1 MPVDLTVD
9 QSASRRAGR
18 GGTAAGGAVR
28 PAVRRAGTLAGALA
42 TVQLAA
48 LLAAQ
53 RVFAEPSPTGTASPS
68 PTATPNASCPDL
80 PISGN
85 GILCVDKPGGGAS
98 LPGSG
103 TVGTVTDPLGALA
116 KGCAQ
121 AAVWVVR
128 KLSGAIDGTTEVD
141 FTNASFLQQYA
152 VVFAASTVVTLV
164 LWLLA
169 VTKRAVR
176 GAPLTTAI
184 SEAIGFLWLTVV
196 ASAFTPL
203 ILYTVVSATD
213 GLTKAIAVGTKS
225 DTGTYLGGFADTLEK
240 GDIGGGPLI
249 LIITSLVAVLAAA
262 VLWIELL
269 IRAAMLYV
277 GALLGTAVYAG
288 LVDKQLWKH
297 VRRWAGVM
305 LAVDLA
311 KPIIVIILGLAGA
324 VSAGAGASDDFAR
337 VLSGL
342 AILFLSIFASAAVYR
357 FVPGFGDEIMNMRH
371 ARASAVSAGS
381 AMINGTANFM
391 RQGISTH
398 GDRGAPGGGGG
409 GGAGGGSVAPGI
421 AAHASRAPSTPPQAG
436 PPAQATGPVRDS
448 NPAKGG

>member
-1 MPVDLTVD
+1 MRVDGAIRNRLPRFGRVVTAFALA
-9 QSASRRAGR
+9 QAAAIGMASRA
-18 GGTAAGGAVR
+18 
-28 PAVRRAGTLAGALA
+28 
-42 TVQLAA
+42 
-48 LLAAQ
+48 
-53 RVFAEPSPTGTASPS
+53 FAEPSPSPS
-68 PTATPNASCPDL
+68 ASNNCDVL
-80 PISGN
+80 PLPGSDVY
-85 GILCVDKPGGGAS
+85 CASKPGGS
-98 LPGSG
+98 IPGGG
-103 TVGTVTDPLGALA
+103 TVSNVTDPLGSLA
-116 KGCAQ
+116 KSCAQ
-121 AAVWVVR
+121 AAAWVVR
-128 KLSGAIDGTTEVD
+128 NLSGAIDGTTQVD

-152 VVFAASTVVTLV
+152 VVFAVSTVITLV

-176 GAPLTTAI
+176 GAPLTSAF

-203 ILYTVVSATD
+203 ILYTVVSVTD
-213 GLTKAIAVGTKS
+213 GLTKAIAVGTKT
-225 DTGTYLGGFADTLEK
+225 DTGSYLGGFADTLEK
-240 GDIGGGPLI
+240 GNVGGGPLI
-249 LIITSLVAVLAAA
+249 LVLVSLVAVLAAA

-311 KPIIVIILGLAGA
+311 KPIIVVILGLAGA
-324 VSAGAGASDDFAR
+324 VATGAGAGDDFAR

-342 AILFLSIFASAAVYR
+342 AILFLSIFASAAIYR
-357 FVPGFGDEIMNMRH
+357 FVPGFGDEILNMRQ
-371 ARASAVSAGS
+371 ARANAVQAGS
-381 AMINGTANFM
+381 AMINGTANLM
-391 RQGISTH
+391 KQGITTH
-398 GDRGAPGGGGG
+398 GDRGQASGGGG

-421 AAHASRAPSTPPQAG
+421 AAHAGRTPAPPPQAG
-436 PPAQATGPVRDS
+436 PPQAAPVPIRDS

>member
-1 MPVDLTVD
+1 M
-9 QSASRRAGR
+9 GR
-18 GGTAAGGAVR
+18 VAGTA
-28 PAVRRAGTLAGALA
+28 LFGALA
-42 TVQLAA
+42 VVLSAHRALAA
-48 LLAAQ
+48 
-53 RVFAEPSPTGTASPS
+53 PSPTPS
-68 PTATPNASCPDL
+68 PGATNTSCPGIPL
-80 PISGN
+80 PGN
-85 GILCVDKPGGGAS
+85 DVYCAP
-98 LPGSG
+98 PGSG
-103 TVGTVTDPLGALA
+103 GGSIPGGSTVGSVTDPLGSLA

-121 AAVWVVR
+121 AAAWVVR
-128 KLSGAIDGTTEVD
+128 NLSGAIDGTTKVD

-152 VVFAASTVVTLV
+152 VVFAVSTVITLV

-176 GAPLTTAI
+176 GAPLTTAFT
-184 SEAIGFLWLTVV
+184 EAIGFLWLTVV

-203 ILYTVVSATD
+203 ILYTVVSVTD

-240 GDIGGGPLI
+240 GDVGGGPLI
-249 LIITSLVAVLAAA
+249 LVLVSLVAVLAAA

-297 VRRWAGVM
+297 VRRWAGMMV
-305 LAVDLA
+305 AVDLA

-324 VSAGAGASDDFAR
+324 VAGGSGADETFSR

-357 FVPGFGDEIMNMRH
+357 FVPGFGDEMLNMRR
-371 ARASAVSAGS
+371 ARASAVQAGS
-381 AMINGTANFM
+381 AMINGTANLM
-391 RQGISTH
+391 KQGISTH
-398 GDRGAPGGGGG
+398 GDRGPQSAGGGG

-421 AAHASRAPSTPPQAG
+421 AAHAGRTPAPPQQAG
-436 PPAQATGPVRDS
+436 PPQTPVPIRDS

>member
-1 MPVDLTVD
+1 M
-9 QSASRRAGR
+9 
-18 GGTAAGGAVR
+18 VR
-28 PAVRRAGTLAGALA
+28 
-42 TVQLAA
+42 
-48 LLAAQ
+48 
-53 RVFAEPSPTGTASPS
+53 
-68 PTATPNASCPDL
+68 N
-80 PISGN
+80 
-85 GILCVDKPGGGAS
+85 
-98 LPGSG
+98 
-103 TVGTVTDPLGALA
+103 
-116 KGCAQ
+116 
-121 AAVWVVR
+121 
-128 KLSGAIDGTTEVD
+128 LSGAIDGTTQVD

-152 VVFAASTVVTLV
+152 VVFAVSTVITLV

-203 ILYTVVSATD
+203 ILYTVVSVTD

-240 GDIGGGPLI
+240 GNVGGGPLI
-249 LIITSLVAVLAAA
+249 LVLVSLVAVLAAA

-288 LVDKQLWKH
+288 LVDKQMWKH

-305 LAVDLA
+305 VAVDLA
-311 KPIIVIILGLAGA
+311 KPIIVVILGLAGA
-324 VSAGAGASDDFAR
+324 VATGAGASDDFSR

-357 FVPGFGDEIMNMRH
+357 FVPGFGDEMMNMRR
-371 ARASAVSAGS
+371 ARASAVQAGS
-381 AMINGTANFM
+381 AMINGTANLM
-391 RQGISTH
+391 KQGITTH
-398 GDRGAPGGGGG
+398 GDRGQQAAGGGG

-421 AAHASRAPSTPPQAG
+421 AAHAGRTPAPPPQAG
-436 PPAQATGPVRDS
+436 PPQAQVPIRDS

>member
-1 MPVDLTVD
+1 MQSSSSGASAMPADR
-9 QSASRRAGR
+9 S
-18 GGTAAGGAVR
+18 VR
-28 PAVRRAGTLAGALA
+28 PSAGPYRDRGARPVRRRAGALA
-42 TVQLAA
+42 GAVAAVQLTA
-48 LLAAQ
+48 LLTAQ
-53 RVFAEPSPTGTASPS
+53 RVFAEPSPTPS
-68 PTATPNASCPDL
+68 ATCQKVDL
-80 PISGN
+80 PIPGSDAGCAPN
-85 GILCVDKPGGGAS
+85 GAVVI
-98 LPGSG
+98 PGSG
-103 TVGTVTDPLGALA
+103 TVGSVTDPLGSLA

-121 AAVWVVR
+121 AAAWVVR
-128 KLSGAIDGTTEVD
+128 KLSTAIDGTTQVD

-152 VVFAASTVVTLV
+152 VVFAGSTIITLI

-176 GAPLTTAI
+176 GAPLGTAI
-184 SEAIGFLWLTVV
+184 TEAIGFLWLTVV

-203 ILYTVVSATD
+203 ILFTVVSATD
-213 GLTKAIAVGTKS
+213 GLTTAIAVGTKS

-240 GDIGGGPLI
+240 GDMGGGPLI
-249 LIITSLVAVLAAA
+249 LIIVSLVAVLAAA

-297 VRRWAGVM
+297 VRRWAGMMV
-305 LAVDLA
+305 AVDLA
-311 KPIIVIILGLAGA
+311 KPIIVVILGLAGA
-324 VSAGAGASDDFAR
+324 VAGGAGASDDFAR

-357 FVPGFGDEIMNMRH
+357 FVPGFGDEMVNMRG

-381 AMINGTANFM
+381 AMINGPANLVK
-391 RQGISTH
+391 QGISTH
-398 GDRGAPGGGGG
+398 GSRGGPQSANAS
-409 GGAGGGSVAPGI
+409 GAGGGSVAPGI
-421 AAHASRAPSTPPQAG
+421 AAHGSRTAAPPQQAG
-436 PPAQATGPVRDS
+436 PQAPSRDS

>member
-1 MPVDLTVD
+1 MPGDRP
-9 QSASRRAGR
+9 ASPRLRRAGVLT
-18 GGTAAGGAVR
+18 GAFAAA
-28 PAVRRAGTLAGALA
+28 
-42 TVQLAA
+42 QLAA
-48 LLAAQ
+48 LLTAQ
-53 RVFAEPSPTGTASPS
+53 RVFAEPSATPS
-68 PTATPNASCPDL
+68 PPASSSNCPDL

-85 GILCVDKPGGGAS
+85 GILCVDKPGGGTS

-103 TVGTVTDPLGALA
+103 TVGSVTDPLGSLA

-121 AAVWVVR
+121 AAAWVVR
-128 KLSGAIDGTTEVD
+128 KLSSAIDGTTQVD

-152 VVFAASTVVTLV
+152 VVFAGSTIITLV

-176 GAPLTTAI
+176 GAPLATAI
-184 SEAIGFLWLTVV
+184 GEAIGFLWLTVV

-203 ILYTVVSATD
+203 ILFTVVSATD

-240 GDIGGGPLI
+240 GDMGGGPLI
-249 LIITSLVAVLAAA
+249 LIIVSLVAVLAAA

-297 VRRWAGVM
+297 VRRWAGLMV
-305 LAVDLA
+305 AVDLA

-324 VSAGAGASDDFAR
+324 VASGAGATDDFAR

-357 FVPGFGDEIMNMRH
+357 FVPGFGDEMVNMRS
-371 ARASAVSAGS
+371 ARAGAVSAGS
-381 AMINGTANFM
+381 AMINGPANLVK
-391 RQGISTH
+391 QGISAH
-398 GDRGAPGGGGG
+398 GSRGGPQASNGSA
-409 GGAGGGSVAPGI
+409 GAGGGSVAPGI
-421 AAHASRAPSTPPQAG
+421 AAHGSRTAAPPQQAG
-436 PPAQATGPVRDS
+436 PPAPSRDS

>member
-1 MPVDLTVD
+1 MLGVVQATVIGMASRAVAD
-9 QSASRRAGR
+9 PSPSAS
-18 GGTAAGGAVR
+18 
-28 PAVRRAGTLAGALA
+28 
-42 TVQLAA
+42 
-48 LLAAQ
+48 
-53 RVFAEPSPTGTASPS
+53 PTNNCDVLPLPGSDVYCAS
-68 PTATPNASCPDL
+68 
-80 PISGN
+80 
-85 GILCVDKPGGGAS
+85 KPGGS
-98 LPGSG
+98 VPGSG
-103 TVGTVTDPLGALA
+103 AVGTATDPLGSLA

-121 AAVWVVR
+121 AAAWVVR
-128 KLSGAIDGTTEVD
+128 KLSGAIDGTTQVD

-152 VVFAASTVVTLV
+152 VVFAASTIITLV

-240 GDIGGGPLI
+240 GDMGGGPLI
-249 LIITSLVAVLAAA
+249 LIIVSLVAVLAAA

-305 LAVDLA
+305 VAVDLA

-324 VSAGAGASDDFAR
+324 VATGAGANDDFAR

-357 FVPGFGDEIMNMRH
+357 FVPGFGDEIMSMRH

-381 AMINGTANFM
+381 AMINGTANLM
-391 RQGISTH
+391 KQGITTH
-398 GDRGAPGGGGG
+398 GDRGPQGVGSGG

-421 AAHASRAPSTPPQAG
+421 AAHAGRTPAPPPQAG
-436 PPAQATGPVRDS
+436 PPQAQVPIRDS

>member
-1 MPVDLTVD
+1 MPADAARRL
-9 QSASRRAGR
+9 SR
-18 GGTAAGGAVR
+18 
-28 PAVRRAGTLAGALA
+28 AGALA
-42 TVQLAA
+42 GSLAA
-48 LLAAQ
+48 LQVAALTVAQ
-53 RVFAEPSPTGTASPS
+53 RAFADPSPS
-68 PTATPNASCPDL
+68 PTSSPSKCAGQDATVLGADK
-80 PISGN
+80 
-85 GILCVDKPGGGAS
+85 LCAPPGAVVVPGGE
-98 LPGSG
+98 
-103 TVGTVTDPLGALA
+103 TVGGVTDPLGSLA

-121 AAVWVVR
+121 AAGWVVR
-128 KLSGAIDGTTEVD
+128 KLSGAIDGTTQVD
-141 FTNASFLQQYA
+141 FTNAAFLQQYA
-152 VVFAASTVVTLV
+152 VVFAGSTIITLV

-176 GAPLTTAI
+176 GAPLSQAFA
-184 SEAIGFLWLTVV
+184 EAIGFLWLTVV

-203 ILYTVVSATD
+203 VLYTVVSATD
-213 GLTKAIAVGTKS
+213 GLTAAIAAGTKS

-240 GDIGGGPLI
+240 GSIGGGPLI
-249 LIITSLVAVLAAA
+249 LIIVSLVAVLAAA

-297 VRRWAGVM
+297 VRRWAGLM

-324 VSAGAGASDDFAR
+324 VATGAGAEDDFAR

-342 AILFLSIFASAAVYR
+342 AIIFLSIFASAAVYR
-357 FVPGFGDEIMNMRH
+357 FVPGFGDEMLAMRR

-381 AMINGTANFM
+381 AMINGPANLVK
-391 RQGISTH
+391 QGISTH
-398 GDRGAPGGGGG
+398 GSRGGPQAANAS
-409 GGAGGGSVAPGI
+409 GAGGGSVAPGI
-421 AAHASRAPSTPPQAG
+421 AAHAGRTPGAARAAV
-436 PPAQATGPVRDS
+436 PPAQTPSVRDS

>member
-1 MPVDLTVD
+1 M
-9 QSASRRAGR
+9 SRL
-18 GGTAAGGAVR
+18 AGGALFGVLTVVLT
-28 PAVRRAGTLAGALA
+28 AHRAM
-42 TVQLAA
+42 
-48 LLAAQ
+48 
-53 RVFAEPSPTGTASPS
+53 AEPSPTPTSGT
-68 PTATPNASCPDL
+68 TNTSCPGVPL
-80 PISGN
+80 PGNDVYCAPGGSGS
-85 GILCVDKPGGGAS
+85 LPGGGAI
-98 LPGSG
+98 GS
-103 TVGTVTDPLGALA
+103 VADPLGSLA

-121 AAVWVVR
+121 AAAWVVR
-128 KLSGAIDGTTEVD
+128 KLSSAIDGTTQVD

-152 VVFAASTVVTLV
+152 VVFAVSTVITLV

-176 GAPLTTAI
+176 GAPLATAFT
-184 SEAIGFLWLTVV
+184 EAIGFLWLTVV

-203 ILYTVVSATD
+203 ILYTVVSVTD

-225 DTGTYLGGFADTLEK
+225 DTGSYLGAFADTLEK
-240 GDIGGGPLI
+240 GDMGGGPLI
-249 LIITSLVAVLAAA
+249 LIIVSLVAVLAAA

-305 LAVDLA
+305 VAVDLA
-311 KPIIVIILGLAGA
+311 KPIIVVILGLAGA
-324 VSAGAGASDDFAR
+324 VASGAGASDDFAR

-381 AMINGTANFM
+381 AMINGTANLM
-391 RQGISTH
+391 KQGITTH
-398 GDRGAPGGGGG
+398 GDRGPVGAGGG

-421 AAHASRAPSTPPQAG
+421 AAHAGRTPAPPPQAG
-436 PPAQATGPVRDS
+436 PPQTSVPIRDS
-448 NPAKGG
+448 NSAKGG

>member
-1 MPVDLTVD
+1 MRVDGARRWRLPSVGSAAVILGVVQATVIGMASRAVAD
-9 QSASRRAGR
+9 PSPSAS
-18 GGTAAGGAVR
+18 
-28 PAVRRAGTLAGALA
+28 
-42 TVQLAA
+42 
-48 LLAAQ
+48 
-53 RVFAEPSPTGTASPS
+53 PTNNCDVLPLPGSDVYCAS
-68 PTATPNASCPDL
+68 
-80 PISGN
+80 
-85 GILCVDKPGGGAS
+85 KPGGS
-98 LPGSG
+98 VPGSG
-103 TVGTVTDPLGALA
+103 AVGTATDPLGSLA

-121 AAVWVVR
+121 AAAWVVR
-128 KLSGAIDGTTEVD
+128 KLSGAIDGTTQVD

-152 VVFAASTVVTLV
+152 VVFAASTIITLV

-240 GDIGGGPLI
+240 GDMGGGPLI
-249 LIITSLVAVLAAA
+249 LIIVSLVAVLAAA

-305 LAVDLA
+305 VAVDLA

-324 VSAGAGASDDFAR
+324 VATGAGANDDFAR

-357 FVPGFGDEIMNMRH
+357 FVPGFGDEIMSMRH

-381 AMINGTANFM
+381 AMINGTANLM
-391 RQGISTH
+391 KQGITTH
-398 GDRGAPGGGGG
+398 GDRGPQGVGSGG

-421 AAHASRAPSTPPQAG
+421 AAHAGRTPAPPPQAG
-436 PPAQATGPVRDS
+436 PPQAQVPIRDS

>member
-1 MPVDLTVD
+1 MRPG
-9 QSASRRAGR
+9 ARRAG
-18 GGTAAGGAVR
+18 AF
-28 PAVRRAGTLAGALA
+28 AGALA
-42 TVQLAA
+42 AVQVAA
-48 LLAAQ
+48 LLTAQ
-53 RVFAEPSPTGTASPS
+53 RAFAEPSPTATPSPS
-68 PTATPNASCPDL
+68 ATCQKVDL
-80 PISGN
+80 PIPGSDAGCAPN
-85 GILCVDKPGGGAS
+85 GAVVI
-98 LPGSG
+98 PGSG
-103 TVGTVTDPLGALA
+103 TVGSVTDPLGALA

-121 AAVWVVR
+121 AASWVVR
-128 KLSGAIDGTTEVD
+128 KLSGAIDGTTQVD

-152 VVFAASTVVTLV
+152 VVFAASTIITLV

-213 GLTKAIAVGTKS
+213 GLTTAIAVGTKS

-240 GDIGGGPLI
+240 GDMGGGPLI
-249 LIITSLVAVLAAA
+249 LIIVSLVAVLAAA
-262 VLWIELL
+262 VLWVELL

-324 VSAGAGASDDFAR
+324 VATGAGANDDFAR

-342 AILFLSIFASAAVYR
+342 AILFLSIFASASVYR
-357 FVPGFGDEIMNMRH
+357 FVPGFGDEIMSMRH

-381 AMINGTANFM
+381 AMINGTANLVK
-391 RQGISTH
+391 QGISTH
-398 GDRGAPGGGGG
+398 GDRGAQGGGGSPG
-409 GGAGGGSVAPGI
+409 VGGGSVAPGI
-421 AAHASRAPSTPPQAG
+421 AAHATRSPAPPPQAS
-436 PPAQATGPVRDS
+436 PASASTRDS

>member
-1 MPVDLTVD
+1 MRADGRLASMPRALTRLSGGAALGLLTVVL
-9 QSASRRAGR
+9 
-18 GGTAAGGAVR
+18 TAQQ
-28 PAVRRAGTLAGALA
+28 AL
-42 TVQLAA
+42 
-48 LLAAQ
+48 
-53 RVFAEPSPTGTASPS
+53 AEPSPS
-68 PTATPNASCPDL
+68 ATPTPTPSSPASNCPGIPL
-80 PISGN
+80 PGN
-85 GILCVDKPGGGAS
+85 DVYCAPGGGGAS

-103 TVGTVTDPLGALA
+103 TVGAVTDPLGALA

-357 FVPGFGDEIMNMRH
+357 FVPGFGDEIMSMRH

-398 GDRGAPGGGGG
+398 GDRGPQAGGGGG
-409 GGAGGGSVAPGI
+409 AGAGGGSVAPGI
-421 AAHASRAPSTPPQAG
+421 AAHASRAPSPPPQAG
-436 PPAQATGPVRDS
+436 PPPRPRVRPATAIKRREGDG
-448 NPAKGG
+448 K

>member
-1 MPVDLTVD
+1 MPVDGHRL
-9 QSASRRAGR
+9 RRAA
-18 GGTAAGGAVR
+18 TLL
-28 PAVRRAGTLAGALA
+28 GTLP
-42 TVQLAA
+42 T
-48 LLAAQ
+48 LLLLTAQ
-53 RVFAEPSPTGTASPS
+53 QAWADPVVPSPTPKCDVPLPGASNVCTPPSGVAVVPSVNGGT
-68 PTATPNASCPDL
+68 
-80 PISGN
+80 I
-85 GILCVDKPGGGAS
+85 GGGI
-98 LPGSG
+98 
-103 TVGTVTDPLGALA
+103 TDPLGSLA

-121 AAVWVVR
+121 AAAYVVR
-128 KLSGAIDGTTEVD
+128 ALSGAIDGTTQVD
-141 FTNASFLQQYA
+141 FTNAAFLQQYA
-152 VVFAASTVVTLV
+152 VVFAASTVITLV

-176 GAPLTTAI
+176 GASLAGAI
-184 SEAIGFLWLTVV
+184 SEAIGFLWLTVI

-203 ILYTVVSATD
+203 ILYTLVSATD
-213 GLTKAIAVGTKS
+213 GLTDAISAGTKS

-240 GDIGGGPLI
+240 GSIGGGPLI
-249 LIITSLVAVLAAA
+249 LIIISLVAVLAAA

-324 VSAGAGASDDFAR
+324 VATGAGATDDFSK
-337 VLSGL
+337 VISGL

-357 FVPGFGDEIMNMRH
+357 FVPGFGDEMMQLRN

-381 AMINGTANFM
+381 AMINGPANLVK
-391 RQGISTH
+391 QGISTH
-398 GDRGAPGGGGG
+398 GSRGGPQTANAST
-409 GGAGGGSVAPGI
+409 GAGGGSVAPGI
-421 AAHASRAPSTPPQAG
+421 AAHASRTPA
-436 PPAQATGPVRDS
+436 PPAQAPAPTTNPV
-448 NPAKGG
+448 KGA

>member
-1 MPVDLTVD
+1 MPADGPPTPPASLLRRAAGLGTALTALQITLLLTARAVFAD
-9 QSASRRAGR
+9 PTPTPSPSAS
-18 GGTAAGGAVR
+18 
-28 PAVRRAGTLAGALA
+28 
-42 TVQLAA
+42 
-48 LLAAQ
+48 
-53 RVFAEPSPTGTASPS
+53 
-68 PTATPNASCPDL
+68 CKIDL
-80 PISGN
+80 PIPSAGQACAPP
-85 GILCVDKPGGGAS
+85 GAVVVPGGTGA
-98 LPGSG
+98 
-103 TVGTVTDPLGALA
+103 VADVTDPLGSLA

-121 AAVWVVR
+121 AAAWVVR
-128 KLSGAIDGTTEVD
+128 KLSGAIDGTTQVD
-141 FTNASFLQQYA
+141 FTNAAFLQQYA
-152 VVFAASTVVTLV
+152 VVFAGSTVITLV

-184 SEAIGFLWLTVV
+184 SEAIGFLWLTVI

-213 GLTKAIAVGTKS
+213 GLTSAIAAGTKS

-240 GDIGGGPLI
+240 GSLGGGPLI
-249 LIITSLVAVLAAA
+249 LIIVSLVAVLAAA

-305 LAVDLA
+305 AAVDLA

-324 VSAGAGASDDFAR
+324 VAGAAGAGDDFSH

-342 AILFLSIFASAAVYR
+342 AILFLSIFASASVYR
-357 FVPGFGDEIMNMRH
+357 FIPGFGDEMLQMRH

-381 AMINGTANFM
+381 AMINGPANLVK
-391 RQGISTH
+391 QGISAH
-398 GDRGAPGGGGG
+398 GSRGGPQTANASGS
-409 GGAGGGSVAPGI
+409 GAGGGSVAPGI
-421 AAHASRAPSTPPQAG
+421 AAHAGRTPAPPPQA
-436 PPAQATGPVRDS
+436 PPAAAQHS

>member
-1 MPVDLTVD
+1 MRADGRLASMPRALTRLSGGAALGLLTVVL
-9 QSASRRAGR
+9 
-18 GGTAAGGAVR
+18 TAQQ
-28 PAVRRAGTLAGALA
+28 AL
-42 TVQLAA
+42 
-48 LLAAQ
+48 
-53 RVFAEPSPTGTASPS
+53 AEPSPS
-68 PTATPNASCPDL
+68 ATPTPTPSSPASNCPGIPL
-80 PISGN
+80 PGN
-85 GILCVDKPGGGAS
+85 DVYCAPGGGGAS

-103 TVGTVTDPLGALA
+103 TVGAVTDPLGALA

-357 FVPGFGDEIMNMRH
+357 FVPGFGDEIMSMRH

-398 GDRGAPGGGGG
+398 GDRGPQAGGGGG
-409 GGAGGGSVAPGI
+409 AGAGGGSVAPGI
-421 AAHASRAPSTPPQAG
+421 AAHASRAPSPPPQAG
-436 PPAQATGPVRDS
+436 PPAQASGPTRDS
-448 NPAKGG
+448 NQAKGG

>member
-1 MPVDLTVD
+1 M
-9 QSASRRAGR
+9 R
-18 GGTAAGGAVR
+18 GDGSTSSF
-28 PAVRRAGTLAGALA
+28 VRRAGALGGALA
-42 TVQLAA
+42 VLQATA
-48 LLAAQ
+48 LITAQ
-53 RVFAEPSPTGTASPS
+53 RVFADPSPS
-68 PTATPNASCPDL
+68 PTPSSTCAAQSVP
-80 PISGN
+80 
-85 GILCVDKPGGGAS
+85 
-98 LPGSG
+98 LPGAG
-103 TVGTVTDPLGALA
+103 GQCAPPGAAVVGGDTVGTVTDPLGSLA

-121 AAVWVVR
+121 AAAWVVR
-128 KLSGAIDGTTEVD
+128 KLSGAIDGTTQVD
-141 FTNASFLQQYA
+141 FTNAAFLQQYA
-152 VVFAASTVVTLV
+152 VVFAGSTVITLV

-176 GAPLTTAI
+176 GAPLTQAF

-213 GLTKAIAVGTKS
+213 GLTAAISAGTKS

-240 GDIGGGPLI
+240 GSIGGGPLI
-249 LIITSLVAVLAAA
+249 LIIVSLVAVLAAA

-297 VRRWAGVM
+297 VRRWAGLM

-324 VSAGAGASDDFAR
+324 VATGAGANDDFAR

-342 AILFLSIFASAAVYR
+342 AILFLSIFSSTAVYR
-357 FVPGFGDEIMNMRH
+357 FVPGFGDELQQMRR

-381 AMINGTANFM
+381 AMINGPANLVK
-391 RQGISTH
+391 QGISTH
-398 GDRGAPGGGGG
+398 GSRGGPQAANASS
-409 GGAGGGSVAPGI
+409 GAGGSGIAPGI
-421 AAHASRAPSTPPQAG
+421 AAHAGRAA
-436 PPAQATGPVRDS
+436 A
-448 NPAKGG
+448 PAKPPVPAPAPVNNPTKGG

>member
-1 MPVDLTVD
+1 MPVDQT
-9 QSASRRAGR
+9 SHRTTARRAG
-18 GGTAAGGAVR
+18 V
-28 PAVRRAGTLAGALA
+28 LAGAVA
-42 TVQLAA
+42 TLQVAA

-53 RVFAEPSPTGTASPS
+53 RVFAEPSPT
-68 PTATPNASCPDL
+68 ATPSATPTCQKVDL
-80 PISGN
+80 PIPGSDAGCAPN
-85 GILCVDKPGGGAS
+85 GAIVI
-98 LPGSG
+98 PGSG
-103 TVGTVTDPLGALA
+103 TVGNVTDPLGSLA

-121 AAVWVVR
+121 AAAWVVR
-128 KLSGAIDGTTEVD
+128 KLSGAIDGTTQVD

-152 VVFAASTVVTLV
+152 VVFAVSTVVTLV

-176 GAPLTTAI
+176 GAPLATAF

-203 ILYTVVSATD
+203 ILYTVVSVTD

-240 GDIGGGPLI
+240 GDVGGGPLI
-249 LIITSLVAVLAAA
+249 LVIVSLVAVLAAA

-305 LAVDLA
+305 VAVDLA
-311 KPIIVIILGLAGA
+311 KPIIVVILGLAGA
-324 VSAGAGASDDFAR
+324 VATGAGATDDFAR

-381 AMINGTANFM
+381 AMINGTANLM
-391 RQGISTH
+391 KQGITTH
-398 GDRGAPGGGGG
+398 GDRGPQAVGGGG

-421 AAHASRAPSTPPQAG
+421 AAHAGRTPTPPPQAG
-436 PPAQATGPVRDS
+436 PPQAPVPIRDS

>member
-1 MPVDLTVD
+1 MPVDQT
-9 QSASRRAGR
+9 SRRS
-18 GGTAAGGAVR
+18 TA
-28 PAVRRAGTLAGALA
+28 RRAGTVAGLLA
-42 TVQLAA
+42 TLQVAA
-48 LLAAQ
+48 MLAAQ
-53 RVFAEPSPTGTASPS
+53 RVFAEPTPTPTPTGTAN
-68 PTATPNASCPDL
+68 PNCPDL

-85 GILCVDKPGGGAS
+85 GILCVDKPGGGS

-103 TVGTVTDPLGALA
+103 TVNNVTDPLGSLA

-121 AAVWVVR
+121 AAAWVVR
-128 KLSGAIDGTTEVD
+128 KLSGAIDGTTQVD

-152 VVFAASTVVTLV
+152 VVFAVSTVITLV

-203 ILYTVVSATD
+203 ILFTVVSVTD

-240 GDIGGGPLI
+240 GDVGGGPLI
-249 LIITSLVAVLAAA
+249 LVIVSLVAVLAAA
-262 VLWIELL
+262 VLWIELV

-288 LVDKQLWKH
+288 LVDRQLWKH
-297 VRRWAGVM
+297 VRRWAGMM

-324 VSAGAGASDDFAR
+324 VATGAGVNDDFSR

-357 FVPGFGDEIMNMRH
+357 FVPSFGDEMLNMRR
-371 ARASAVSAGS
+371 ARASAVQAGS
-381 AMINGTANFM
+381 AMINGTANLM
-391 RQGISTH
+391 KQGITTH
-398 GDRGAPGGGGG
+398 GDRGPQAAGSGG

-421 AAHASRAPSTPPQAG
+421 AAHAGRTPAPPPQAG
-436 PPAQATGPVRDS
+436 PPQAPVPIRDS

>member
-1 MPVDLTVD
+1 MPVDQTTHR
-9 QSASRRAGR
+9 S
-18 GGTAAGGAVR
+18 T
-28 PAVRRAGTLAGALA
+28 VRRAGALAGAMASL
-42 TVQLAA
+42 QLAG
-48 LLAAQ
+48 LLMAQ
-53 RVFAEPSPTGTASPS
+53 RVFADPTPTPTPTASP
-68 PTATPNASCPDL
+68 NANCPDL

-85 GILCVDKPGGGAS
+85 GILCVDKPGAGGS

-103 TVGTVTDPLGALA
+103 TVGNVTDPLGSLA

-121 AAVWVVR
+121 AAAWVVR
-128 KLSGAIDGTTEVD
+128 KLSGAIDGTTQVD

-152 VVFAASTVVTLV
+152 VVFAASTIITLV

-240 GDIGGGPLI
+240 GDMGGGPLI
-249 LIITSLVAVLAAA
+249 LIIVSLVAVLAAA

-305 LAVDLA
+305 VAVDLA

-324 VSAGAGASDDFAR
+324 VATGAGANDDFAR

-357 FVPGFGDEIMNMRH
+357 FVPGFGDEIMSMRH

-381 AMINGTANFM
+381 AMINGTANLM
-391 RQGISTH
+391 KQGITTH
-398 GDRGAPGGGGG
+398 GDRGPQGAGGG

-421 AAHASRAPSTPPQAG
+421 AAHAGRTPAPPPQAG
-436 PPAQATGPVRDS
+436 PPQQASVPIRDS

>member
-1 MPVDLTVD
+1 MVTLQV
-9 QSASRRAGR
+9 
-18 GGTAAGGAVR
+18 AVMM
-28 PAVRRAGTLAGALA
+28 
-42 TVQLAA
+42 
-48 LLAAQ
+48 AAQ
-53 RVFAEPSPTGTASPS
+53 RVFADPS
-68 PTATPNASCPDL
+68 PTATPTCQKVDL
-80 PISGN
+80 PIPGSDAGCAPN
-85 GILCVDKPGGGAS
+85 GAVVI
-98 LPGSG
+98 PGSG
-103 TVGTVTDPLGALA
+103 AVNNVTDPLGSLA

-121 AAVWVVR
+121 AAAWVVR
-128 KLSGAIDGTTEVD
+128 NLSGAIDGTTSVD
-141 FTNASFLQQYA
+141 FTNQSFLQQYA
-152 VVFAASTVVTLV
+152 VVFAVSTVITLV

-184 SEAIGFLWLTVV
+184 SEAVGFLWLTVV

-203 ILYTVVSATD
+203 ILYTVVSVTD

-240 GDIGGGPLI
+240 GNVGGGPLI
-249 LIITSLVAVLAAA
+249 LVIVSLVAVLAAA
-262 VLWIELL
+262 VLWIELV

-288 LVDKQLWKH
+288 LVDRQLWKH
-297 VRRWAGVM
+297 VRRWAGMM

-324 VSAGAGASDDFAR
+324 VATGAGANDDFAR

-357 FVPGFGDEIMNMRH
+357 FVPTFGDEMLNMRR
-371 ARASAVSAGS
+371 ARASAVQAGS
-381 AMINGTANFM
+381 AMINGTANLM
-391 RQGISTH
+391 KQGITTH
-398 GDRGAPGGGGG
+398 GDRGPQAAGGG

-421 AAHASRAPSTPPQAG
+421 AAHAGRTPAPPPQAG
-436 PPAQATGPVRDS
+436 PPQAAPVPIRDS

>member
-1 MPVDLTVD
+1 MPADGHQL
-9 QSASRRAGR
+9 RR
-18 GGTAAGGAVR
+18 GAVLLGSL
-28 PAVRRAGTLAGALA
+28 PALA
-42 TVQLAA
+42 LLTASQALAA
-48 LLAAQ
+48 PT
-53 RVFAEPSPTGTASPS
+53 PSPTPRPS
-68 PTATPNASCPDL
+68 AKCDL
-80 PISGN
+80 PVAGVELVCPPDGATVVPGTGAVTG
-85 GILCVDKPGGGAS
+85 GI
-98 LPGSG
+98 
-103 TVGTVTDPLGALA
+103 TDPLGSLA

-121 AAVWVVR
+121 AAAYVVR
-128 KLSGAIDGTTEVD
+128 SLSGAIDGTTQVD
-141 FTNASFLQQYA
+141 FTNAAFLQQYA
-152 VVFAASTVVTLV
+152 VVFAGSTVITLV

-176 GAPLTTAI
+176 GVSLATAI
-184 SEAIGFLWLTVV
+184 SEAIGFLWLTVI

-203 ILYTVVSATD
+203 ILYTLVSATD
-213 GLTKAIAVGTKS
+213 GLTNAISAGTKS

-240 GDIGGGPLI
+240 GSIGGGPLI
-249 LIITSLVAVLAAA
+249 LIIISLVAVLAAA

-324 VSAGAGASDDFAR
+324 VATGAGASDDFSK

-357 FVPGFGDEIMNMRH
+357 FVPGFGDEIMQMRH

-381 AMINGTANFM
+381 AMINGPANLVK
-391 RQGISTH
+391 QGISTH
-398 GDRGAPGGGGG
+398 GSRGGPQTANASPGS
-409 GGAGGGSVAPGI
+409 GGGSVAPGI
-421 AAHASRAPSTPPQAG
+421 AAHASRTPA
-436 PPAQATGPVRDS
+436 PPAQAPAPAQATNPV
-448 NPAKGG
+448 KGA

>member
-1 MPVDLTVD
+1 MPADGCSGFV
-9 QSASRRAGR
+9 RRGMSHL
-18 GGTAAGGAVR
+18 AGGALFGVL
-28 PAVRRAGTLAGALA
+28 AVVLTAHRAM
-42 TVQLAA
+42 
-48 LLAAQ
+48 
-53 RVFAEPSPTGTASPS
+53 AEPSPT
-68 PTATPNASCPDL
+68 PTSGATNTSCPGVPL
-80 PISGN
+80 PGNDVYCAPGGSGA
-85 GILCVDKPGGGAS
+85 IPGGGAI
-98 LPGSG
+98 GS
-103 TVGTVTDPLGALA
+103 VADPLGSLA

-121 AAVWVVR
+121 AAAWVVR
-128 KLSGAIDGTTEVD
+128 KLSSAIDGTTQVD

-152 VVFAASTVVTLV
+152 VVFAVSTVITLV

-176 GAPLTTAI
+176 GAPLATAFT
-184 SEAIGFLWLTVV
+184 EAIGFLWLTVV

-203 ILYTVVSATD
+203 ILYTVVSVTD
-213 GLTKAIAVGTKS
+213 GLTKGIAVGTKS
-225 DTGTYLGGFADTLEK
+225 DTGSYLGAFADTLEK
-240 GDIGGGPLI
+240 GDMGGGPLI
-249 LIITSLVAVLAAA
+249 LIIVSLVAVLAAA

-305 LAVDLA
+305 VAVDLA
-311 KPIIVIILGLAGA
+311 KPIIVVILGLAGA
-324 VSAGAGASDDFAR
+324 VASGAGASDDFAR

-381 AMINGTANFM
+381 AMINGTANM
-391 RQGISTH
+391 MKQGITTH
-398 GDRGAPGGGGG
+398 GDRGPVGGGGG

-421 AAHASRAPSTPPQAG
+421 AAHAGRTPAPPAQAG
-436 PPAQATGPVRDS
+436 PPQTSVPIRDS
-448 NPAKGG
+448 NSAKGG